1 MTQSRVQVGHL
12 PNIVH
17 CSLRT
22 NTNQHTVISS
32 ALNVLRRR
40 LFNLKVSSRLDICF
54 NVNCGNNHV
63 FRQSLIFI
71 VLVSLI
77 LTRWHYDGRP
87 SSTQCF
93 RVESLYNAMPYHKFS
108 NNSAQKNVGPKHMC
122 AKPKWVQFCSSLI
135 HASMINRKPNSTI
148 CVCQAWPTSQCP
160 SMPAPINHYSWW
172 GSKTKKCRKTFE
184 RRSTTTEWADMQKTH
199 NTRFS
204 VKQQYREGGG
214 QHCKCAA
221 VM

>member
-1 MTQSRVQVGHL
+1 MTFATGSNPMTQSRVQVGHL

-40 LFNLKVSSRLDICF
+40 LFNLKVSSRLDICL

-122 AKPKWVQFCSSLI
+122 A
-135 HASMINRKPNSTI
+135 
-148 CVCQAWPTSQCP
+148 SQNGFNFVP
-160 SMPAPINHYSWW
+160 VSFTPA
-172 GSKTKKCRKTFE
+172 
-184 RRSTTTEWADMQKTH
+184 
-199 NTRFS
+199 
-204 VKQQYREGGG
+204 
-214 QHCKCAA
+214 
-221 VM
+221 